1 MTTGA
6 VTKMASILGALQAA
20 ITAYQG
26 QSGGTSPQHI
36 ALTQADYNSLQ
47 AELVGK
53 LNAAANVTTVGSLLV
68 SSING
73 VGVTVQP

>member
-26 QSGGTSPQHI
+26 QSGTLPQHI